1 MIMMSTI
8 MLKLF
13 INIFGEPFIDYVICS
28 NDAFDEQ
35 ILQRYKER
43 NAHPVSTNKNKIN
56 RK

>member
-8 MLKLF
+8 IKA
-13 INIFGEPFIDYVICS
+13 IHQHAGEPFIDYVICS

-43 NAHPVSTNKNKIN
+43 NAHPVVRIK
-56 RK
+56 